1 MPNTKP
7 ISAPRPIGAM
17 LIAQR
22 AISTED
28 LDRALVFQAQNG
40 GRLGEILVRLG
51 ALSEDLL
58 VQTLAAQTG
67 FDAVTAADL
76 PPLPVL
82 LEGSERIGMA
92 PARLAAEGAFIWW
105 DADSVGHCAAHDPL
119 RPELQEA
126 VLAAADGPIRFG
138 FISASDLSLIH
149 ENLAGAIR
157 PDAFNDQERLRQLAE
172 EAPVVALVSGVVAQ
186 AVEARASDIHFEPG
200 ERNFEVRLRVDGL
213 LRRHQVFPM
222 ERYPAV
228 SSRIKLISGLDI
240 AERRLSQDGRFSTRA
255 GGTKLDV
262 RVSVIPAVHG
272 ESIVLRLLPKER
284 ESLSFAKLGLAA
296 DHFDGL
302 RRWLA
307 EPSGLVL
314 VTGPTGSGKSTTLH
328 TLLQDAAD
336 RAHKIVTVEDPVEY
350 RIPGLI
356 QIQTHAEIGY
366 TFANVL
372 RAVLRHDP
380 DTIMVGEIR
389 DSDTAQ
395 IAVQAA
401 LTGHLVLA
409 TLHTNDAV
417 GAFTRL
423 INMGIEP
430 YLVAASVRA
439 VLAQRLV
446 RQLCVECRKP
456 DPGWPLS
463 PAHVALAKRFAT
475 LLEPGAV
482 PSRPV
487 GCERCRN
494 DGFRGR
500 IGIYEL
506 VTVTPSLQRALGQ
519 GADEGVLLQIAREQ
533 GYRTLIEDG
542 RLKVLGGITTEDEV
556 FRVTGSACELAEEL
570 TV

>member
-1 MPNTKP
+1 
-7 ISAPRPIGAM
+7 
-17 LIAQR
+17 
-22 AISTED
+22 
-28 LDRALVFQAQNG
+28 
-40 GRLGEILVRLG
+40 
-51 ALSEDLL
+51 
-58 VQTLAAQTG
+58 
-67 FDAVTAADL
+67 
-76 PPLPVL
+76 
-82 LEGSERIGMA
+82 
-92 PARLAAEGAFIWW
+92 
-105 DADSVGHCAAHDPL
+105 
-119 RPELQEA
+119 
-126 VLAAADGPIRFG
+126 
-138 FISASDLSLIH
+138 
-149 ENLAGAIR
+149 
-157 PDAFNDQERLRQLAE
+157 
-172 EAPVVALVSGVVAQ
+172 
-186 AVEARASDIHFEPG
+186 
-200 ERNFEVRLRVDGL
+200 
-213 LRRHQVFPM
+213 M

-255 GGTKLDV
+255 GGTELDV

-302 RRWLA
+302 RRWLG

-328 TLLQDAAD
+328 TLLQDASD

-389 DSDTAQ
+389 DGDTAQ

-423 INMGIEP
+423 VNMGIEP

-446 RQLCVECRKP
+446 RQLCVECRRP
-456 DPGWPLS
+456 DPDWSLS
-463 PAHVALAKRFAT
+463 PAHVALAKRFAP

-487 GCERCRN
+487 GCARCRN

-500 IGIYEL
+500 IGIYEM
-506 VTVTPSLQRALGQ
+506 VTVTPPLQRALGQ
-519 GADEGVLLQIAREQ
+519 GVDEGVLLQIAREQ

-542 RLKVLGGITTEDEV
+542 RLKVLRGITTEDEV
-556 FRVTGSACELAEEL
+556 FRVTGSASELAEEL